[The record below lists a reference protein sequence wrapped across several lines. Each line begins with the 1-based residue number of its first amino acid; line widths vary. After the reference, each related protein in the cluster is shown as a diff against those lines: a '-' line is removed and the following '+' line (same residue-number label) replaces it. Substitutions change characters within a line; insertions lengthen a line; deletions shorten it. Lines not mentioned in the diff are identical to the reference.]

1 MSVNSTPRGMSAESI
16 PLINPNQYFNAE
28 KFQSTIPCIFIKKLG
43 EIVDEYFKLKPEIIN
58 KENQIKGLYAYN
70 QKMMETI
77 ETFMQHEK
85 KVVRKYNKLCQI
97 YAKHFKEY
105 WNAKNIDVNFKDMM
119 NPITSISETFSMNE
133 WKIEIQ

>member
-1 MSVNSTPRGMSAESI
+1 
-16 PLINPNQYFNAE
+16 
-28 KFQSTIPCIFIKKLG
+28 
-43 EIVDEYFKLKPEIIN
+43 LKPEIIN

-133 WKIEIQ
+133 WKIEI

>member
-16 PLINPNQYFNAE
+16 PLINPNEYFNAE
-28 KFQSTIPCIFIKKLG
+28 KVQSTIPCIFIKKLG

-85 KVVRKYNKLCQI
+85 KVVKKYNKLCQI
-97 YAKHFKEY
+97 YTKHFKEY

-133 WKIEIQ
+133 WKIEI